1 MPQRA
6 LRAVRT
12 DEDHLHH
19 YDLGTDNDIPPL
31 WLGDTPPLWLGAH
44 FFHEP
49 DTLHRL
55 HKSWVGG
62 PGAFPNQTV
71 ALIQNGRG
79 I

>member
-6 LRAVRT
+6 LRTVRT
-12 DEDHLHH
+12 DKDHLHH

-49 DTLHRL
+49 GTLHRL
-55 HKSWVGG
+55 LKSWVGG
-62 PGAFPNQTV
+62 LGAFSQPNSS
-71 ALIQNGRG
+71 LDPKWEGE
-79 I
+79 

>member
-1 MPQRA
+1 MPERA
-6 LRAVRT
+6 LRTLRT
-12 DEDHLHH
+12 DKDHLHH

-55 HKSWVGG
+55 LKSWVGG
-62 PGAFPNQTV
+62 LGAFSQPNSR
-71 ALIQNGRG
+71 LDPKWRG
-79 I
+79 